1 MSPESTK
8 GLLGRDL
15 APILAFLKQEIDQ
28 SAIILRDLAGR
39 LSCELCTLGTA
50 GEAHDL
56 RSSLLAATIA
66 LQAEDRVQQRLSDL
80 GATLLVL
87 ERILAED
94 APIDLDQTIIESLRL
109 EEMRAAFA
117 AGVGMADAVPSPPA
131 TAPSIG
137 EIDLF

>member
-1 MSPESTK
+1 MSPESTE

-15 APILAFLKQEIDQ
+15 APIFAFLKREIDQ
-28 SAIILRDLAGR
+28 SAVILRDLAGR
-39 LSCELCTLGTA
+39 LSSELCTLVTA
-50 GEAHDL
+50 GEPHDL

-80 GATLLVL
+80 SATLLVL

-94 APIDLDQTIIESLRL
+94 EPIDLDQTIIESLRL
-109 EEMRAAFA
+109 EEMRASFA
-117 AGVGMADAVPSPPA
+117 AGIGMANAVPAPSA
-131 TAPSIG
+131 TTPSIG